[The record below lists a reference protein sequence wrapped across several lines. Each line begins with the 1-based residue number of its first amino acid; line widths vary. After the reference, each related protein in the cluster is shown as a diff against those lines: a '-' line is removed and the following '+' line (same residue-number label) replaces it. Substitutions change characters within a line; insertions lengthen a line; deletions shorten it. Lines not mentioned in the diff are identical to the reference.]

1 MSAFN
6 MTKRHIML
14 SKSITNN
21 RNLTLLGLGICAAA
35 GLYLYL
41 MAGDVKPWGLI
52 DWMDVFAEGGTALF
66 ALLWLV
72 LLLTSRPS
80 GRVTHLLAIGLCCF
94 IFSWWMDVLDE
105 FITIPSTVHWDNLLE
120 NLPIPIGLVILSIGI
135 YQWHREELAIRRQ
148 MAKRERVFRDER
160 LFDKLTPL
168 GGAAY
173 LREQVKLA
181 LAESSDNTCPLSLV
195 AIDINDFHLINRRFG
210 PPEGDKVLQA
220 VTQLLLLNL
229 RDQDLL
235 CRLAGDRFIA
245 ILPDTPLAAAK
256 QIAEELRM
264 AVASLAHKTP
274 TGERIWLTASTG
286 CTLADNEDSE
296 TLIKRVNI
304 DLTHAR
310 QSTGLA

>member
-1 MSAFN
+1 
-6 MTKRHIML
+6 ML
-14 SKSITNN
+14 SRSIINN
-21 RNLTLLGLGICAAA
+21 RSLTLLGLATCAAA
-35 GLYLYL
+35 GLYVYL
-41 MAGDVKPWGLI
+41 LAGEVKLWSAI
-52 DWMDVFAEGGTALF
+52 DWMDVCAEGGTALF

-80 GRVTHLLAIGLCCF
+80 GRVTHLLAVGLCCF

-105 FITIPSTVHWDNLLE
+105 FIVIPPTMHWDNLLE
-120 NLPIPIGLVILSIGI
+120 NLPIPIGLIILSVGI

-148 MAKRERVFRDER
+148 MTKRERVFRDDR

-168 GGAAY
+168 GGAGY

-181 LAESSDNTCPLSLV
+181 LAEASNNTRPLSLV
-195 AIDINDFHLINRRFG
+195 AIDINDFHLINRRYG
-210 PPEGDKVLQA
+210 PREGDKVLQA

-235 CRLAGDRFIA
+235 CRLAGDRFVA
-245 ILPDTPLAAAK
+245 ILPDTSQAAAK
-256 QIAEELRM
+256 QIAEELRT
-264 AVASLAHKTP
+264 AVASLAYKTEGV
-274 TGERIWLTASTG
+274 GERIWLTASTG

-310 QSTGLA
+310 QPTGFA

>member
-1 MSAFN
+1 MIS
-6 MTKRHIML
+6 R
-14 SKSITNN
+14 SITNN
-21 RNLTLLGLGICAAA
+21 RTLTLLGLGICAAA
-35 GLYLYL
+35 GLYIYL
-41 MAGDVKPWGLI
+41 MAGEVKPWGSI

-105 FITIPSTVHWDNLLE
+105 FIIIPSTVHWDNFLE

-148 MAKRERVFRDER
+148 MTKRERVFRDER

-168 GGAAY
+168 GGAGY
-173 LREQVKLA
+173 LREQVKMA
-181 LAESSDNTCPLSLV
+181 LAESSNGTRPLSLL

-210 PPEGDKVLQA
+210 PLEGDKVLQA

-245 ILPDTPLAAAK
+245 ILPDTSLASAK
-256 QIAEELRM
+256 QIADELRT
-264 AVASLAHKTP
+264 AVASLAYKTASA
-274 TGERIWLTASTG
+274 GERIWLTASTG
-286 CTLADNEDSE
+286 CTLAENEDSE

-310 QSTGLA
+310 QSTSLA